1 MKTIQDLKENREIII
16 ATISNE
22 VGDENVKEVVS
33 VLAEYIGFNGYF
45 GMDAKEFTLAV
56 MYDSGIAD
64 KIAMRNGARAMRRLE
79 ETNIEASKKL
89 MENI

>member
-1 MKTIQDLKENREIII
+1 MKTIQDLKENREVII

-22 VGDENVKEVVS
+22 VGAENVKEVMS
-33 VLAEYIGFNGYF
+33 VLAEYVGFNGYF

-79 ETNIEASKKL
+79 EINIEASKKL

>member
-22 VGDENVKEVVS
+22 VGAENVKEVMS

>member
-22 VGDENVKEVVS
+22 VGDENVKEVMS

>member
-22 VGDENVKEVVS
+22 VGTENVKEVMN
-33 VLAEYIGFNGYF
+33 VLAEYVGFSGYF

-64 KIAMRNGARAMRRLE
+64 KIAMRKGVIRPFG
-79 ETNIEASKKL
+79 
-89 MENI
+89 